1 MLTCGVCFF
10 FCMDMWCMLMW
21 HWSDNCAYR
30 KRSQDRTCDVF
41 SSSRTV
47 LEHST
52 SLRTILL
59 HANQN
64 EDRRCNLLL
73 KKLRRPRT
81 QVRRVCWLHLARAHA
96 CRGQIPSPPSVFVFV
111 LTIDLTP
118 QQTTHATLKKKAN
131 DTRIRPPARRPCARL
146 HAHEL
151 DSLSWVHGHTY
162 MEERKGRVDAKQ
174 KSSDVLQWVH
184 LVRKTRRGD

>member
-59 HANQN
+59 HGNQN

-118 QQTTHATLKKKAN
+118 QQTTHATLKKKKQTTHASA
-131 DTRIRPPARRPCARL
+131 RPPDAR
-146 HAHEL
+146 
-151 DSLSWVHGHTY
+151 VHGCTRTSSTHCHGFTATLIWK
-162 MEERKGRVDAKQ
+162 KGRGE
-174 KSSDVLQWVH
+174 W
-184 LVRKTRRGD
+184 TRNRNHRCFVVGPPRT